1 MNMRVD
7 NFDAVSHHQT
17 DVEIRKVMLK
27 RQSDE
32 AKRLSNDSYKN
43 HAQADIVRGA
53 VQSLDLQQ
61 LMAVLKNTQQA
72 LGGNGGTT
80 SLKGQELPELQAPS
94 TGNTEGKEAISGT
107 RSSTS
112 ATMTELLGKITQ
124 LTADTS
130 LDKMIA
136 QLNTYNE
143 MMQGMSSA
151 YSEMAK
157 QLEQQGG
164 EWASDLDAL
173 HEAQQQAD
181 GLESARDNA
190 QSALNNAQSKL
201 DELEAQAAKQNPVSD
216 DLKKQIAAAKAQ
228 VSSAQNTLTLANNT
242 YNTFVEKTL
251 NPAIAAESNSRMAL
265 ESTQA
270 KTQTLINSLTPQQHT
285 NVEAHRKQND
295 DLSKSL
301 NFLMALMSRLIEKST
316 SDDLEATAE
325 LKQKLAEASQKDA
338 EKKAKEYEE
347 EVRKAEEMQKTMGCL
362 GKILGWLITAVS
374 FVAAAF
380 TGGASLALAAVGLA
394 LAIGDEISQAVS
406 GRSFMADA
414 MQPIMDA
421 IVKPL
426 MELFGK
432 MFSALLESFGV
443 DKATAE
449 MAGKIMGA
457 IAAAVVLIAGV
468 MVAGSALSKV
478 FGVVMKKLGMEV
490 GEEASKTMGKSVAA
504 EIEKEVVEDLAQ
516 TTLRTAAKE
525 VAKDV
530 AEEVSEQATK
540 STMQRLMDSAVGQV
554 FKRLSQGFG
563 RAAGMDEVK
572 MNVIYNRTQMA
583 LTGASVANT
592 AIQVTGS
599 ILVADMM
606 VEASK
611 AKAQMMKDA
620 ALQELLNEMM
630 TRAIDSFTHRMESVN
645 QIVKNMSAVAETQL
659 QAGKYITKQ
668 MSAVAG

>member
-32 AKRLSNDSYKN
+32 AKRLANDSYKN

-80 SLKGQELPELQAPS
+80 NLKGQELPELQAPS

-164 EWASDLDAL
+164 EWANDLDAL

-242 YNTFVEKTL
+242 YNTFVEKNL

-270 KTQTLINSLTPQQHT
+270 KTQTLINSLTPQQHI

>member
-7 NFDAVSHHQT
+7 KFDAASHHQAG
-17 DVEIRKVMLK
+17 VEIGNAELK
-27 RQSDE
+27 RQSDQ
-32 AKRLSNDSYKN
+32 AKRLGNEGYKN
-43 HAQADIVRGA
+43 HAQAGVVRGA
-53 VQSLDLQQ
+53 VQSLHPQQ
-61 LMAVLKNTQQA
+61 LIAVLKNTQQA
-72 LGGNGGTT
+72 LGGKGGTT
-80 SLKGQELPELQAPS
+80 SLKGQELPELQAPF
-94 TGNTEGKEAISGT
+94 TGNTEGKGASSGT
-107 RSSTS
+107 RSSTA

-124 LTADTS
+124 LTANTS
-130 LDKMIA
+130 LDKMVA
-136 QLNTYNE
+136 QLKAYND

-151 YSEMAK
+151 YSEMAE
-157 QLEQQGG
+157 QLEKLGG

-190 QSALNNAQSKL
+190 QSALNDAQSTL
-201 DELEAQAAKQNPVSD
+201 DELEDRAAMQDPVSD
-216 DLKKQIAAAKAQ
+216 DLKNQIDAAKNA
-228 VSSAQNTLTLANNT
+228 VSSAQNALNKADNAYNN
-242 YNTFVEKTL
+242 FVEKTL
-251 NPAIAAESNSRMAL
+251 NPAIAAESNSRRAL
-265 ESTQA
+265 ESAQE
-270 KTQTLINSLTPQQHT
+270 KSQTLLNSQTPQQHAS
-285 NVEAHRKQND
+285 VEAYRKQND

-316 SDDLEATAE
+316 SDDLQASAE

-406 GRSFMADA
+406 GHSFMADA

-426 MELFGK
+426 MELLGK
-432 MFSALLESFGV
+432 MFTALLESFGV

-468 MVAGSALSKV
+468 MFAGSALSKV

-516 TTLRTAAKE
+516 TTLRTVAKE

-572 MNVIYNRTQMA
+572 MNVVYNRTQMA
-583 LTGASVANT
+583 LTGAAMGNT
-592 AIQVTGS
+592 ALQVTGN
-599 ILVADMM
+599 ILVENMM
-606 VEASK
+606 VEAAK
-611 AKAQMMKDA
+611 AKGQMMKDA

-645 QIVKNMSAVAETQL
+645 QIVKNMSAVAETQF
-659 QAGKYITKQ
+659 QTGKYITKQ
-668 MSAVAG
+668 MSNVAG

>member
-7 NFDAVSHHQT
+7 NFDAASHHQVG
-17 DVEIRKVMLK
+17 VEIGNAELK
-27 RQSDE
+27 RQSDQ
-32 AKRLSNDSYKN
+32 AKRLGNESYKN
-43 HAQADIVRGA
+43 HTQAVAVRGA
-53 VQSLDLQQ
+53 VQSLHPQQ

-94 TGNTEGKEAISGT
+94 T
-107 RSSTS
+107 SSTEQEPDS
-112 ATMTELLGKITQ
+112 TGARLSSAATMTELLGKITQ
-124 LTADTS
+124 LTANSS
-130 LDKMIA
+130 LDKMVA
-136 QLNTYNE
+136 QLKTYND

-151 YSEMAK
+151 YSEMAE
-157 QLEQQGG
+157 QLEQQGD

-181 GLESARDNA
+181 GLENDRDNA
-190 QSALNNAQSKL
+190 QSALNDAQSKL
-201 DELEAQAAKQNPVSD
+201 DELEAQAAQQNPISD
-216 DLKKQIAAAKAQ
+216 ELKKQIEAAKAQ
-228 VSSAQNTLTLANNT
+228 VSSAQNALNIANNT
-242 YNTFVEKTL
+242 YNAFVEKTL
-251 NPAIAAESNSRMAL
+251 NPAIAAENNSRMAL

-270 KTQTLINSLTPQQHT
+270 KTQTLIDSLTPQQHS

-301 NFLMALMSRLIEKST
+301 NFLMALMSHLIEKST
-316 SDDLEATAE
+316 SDDLQATAE

-347 EVRKAEEMQKTMGCL
+347 EVRKAEEMQKTMGCV

-374 FVAAAF
+374 FAAAAF

-414 MQPIMDA
+414 MHPIMDA

-432 MFSALLESFGV
+432 MFAGLLESFGV
-443 DKATAE
+443 DKETAE

-457 IAAAVVLIAGV
+457 IAAAAVLIAGV

-478 FGVVMKKLGMEV
+478 FGVVMKKLGAEV
-490 GEEASKTMGKSVAA
+490 GEEASKTMVKSVAA
-504 EIEKEVVEDLAQ
+504 EVEKEVVEDLAQ
-516 TTLRTAAKE
+516 TTLRTTAKE
-525 VAKDV
+525 V

-540 STMQRLMDSAVGQV
+540 STIQRLMDSAVGQV
-554 FKRLSQGFG
+554 FKRMSQGFG

-572 MNVIYNRTQMA
+572 MNIIHNRTQMA
-583 LTGASVANT
+583 LIGASVANT
-592 AIQVTGS
+592 AIQVTGN

-630 TRAIDSFTHRMESVN
+630 TRAIDTFTHRMESVN

-659 QAGKYITKQ
+659 QTGNYITKQ
-668 MSAVAG
+668 MSAIAG